1 MRVESWISRVL
12 TSKALWQKFPQWS
25 KLTHLPLALKFWVVK
40 ILLQFVSEKY
50 AQVERNVLL
59 SYLAD
64 LETNLI
70 EENLPVVDKEEE
82 ANYT

>member
-1 MRVESWISRVL
+1 V
-12 TSKALWQKFPQWS
+12 QFPQWS